1 MNKKTMRILVEA
13 GALKKIRIV
22 ARGSRFYVE
31 AVTPKDTLVAETGR
45 GKIRTWAT
53 IDAAA
58 RWVRSIGV
66 GKVSLIL
73 DQWQPSQQEIS
84 LVETGKDKMVQEKM
98 DV

>member
-13 GALKKIRIV
+13 GALKKVRIV

-31 AVTPKDTLVAETGR
+31 AVTPGDTLVAETGR
-45 GKIRTWAT
+45 GKVRTWAT

-58 RWVRSIGV
+58 KWVRSVGV
-66 GKVSLIL
+66 GKVLLVL
-73 DQWQPSQQEIS
+73 DQWQPAQQEMS
-84 LVETGKDKMVQEKM
+84 LVESAIEKDRQEKM

>member
-13 GALKKIRIV
+13 GALKKIKIV

-31 AVTPKDTLVAETGR
+31 AVAAKDTLIAETAR

-66 GKVSLIL
+66 GKVLLSL
-73 DQWQPSQQEIS
+73 DQWQPAQQEIS
-84 LVETGKDKMVQEKM
+84 LSDADKHKIVQEQM

>member
-31 AVTPKDTLVAETGR
+31 AVTAKDTLIAETGR

-58 RWVRSIGV
+58 RWVHSIGV
-66 GKVSLIL
+66 GKVLLSL
-73 DQWQPSQQEIS
+73 DQWQPAQQEIS
-84 LVETGKDKMVQEKM
+84 LADPDKRKIVQEQM

>member
-1 MNKKTMRILVEA
+1 MRILVEA
-13 GALKKIRIV
+13 GALKKVRIV

-31 AVTPKDTLVAETGR
+31 ALTAKDTLMAETGR

-66 GKVSLIL
+66 GKVLLIL

>member
-22 ARGSRFYVE
+22 AQGSRFYVE

-66 GKVSLIL
+66 SKVSLVL
-73 DQWQPSQQEIS
+73 DQWQPGQQEIT
-84 LVETGKDKMVQEKM
+84 LVGAGKDKMVQEKM